1 MSKLTSQFSVNCANP
16 SSSKAWLTRI
26 GSAGLACV
34 LLCVLLH
41 NLPVT
46 VMAQEPQTPQPAQS
60 TVQDTTAPAAP
71 TAPER
76 IDIRIELPIVEPF
89 FDIFYER
96 EEPKIEPDVITPAM
110 NPLQELPPNKEA
122 IPQEKLQ
129 AQRLEDPQKLLDKLR
144 E

>member
-1 MSKLTSQFSVNCANP
+1 MLKLTSRFSVNCINP
-16 SSSKAWLTRI
+16 PPSRACLIKI
-26 GSAGLACV
+26 GSTSLACV
-34 LLCVLLH
+34 LLCALLH

-60 TVQDTTAPAAP
+60 TVQDTTATAA
-71 TAPER
+71 TTPER

-110 NPLQELPPNKEA
+110 TPLQELPPTEEA

-129 AQRLEDPQKLLDKLR
+129 AQRLEDPHKLLDKSR